1 MYDEVG
7 INLVSWILGCSTN
20 FSLSPRRKV
29 FLFECLFNEELD
41 DYPDDYQVH
50 LLPANLNFD
59 DLPNDWTTLLPMS
72 IQHLGSVP
80 VIAVKF
86 DQTLRKEIDLAILEL
101 LPTQQTVSVAKS
113 A

>member
-1 MYDEVG
+1 MTK
-7 INLVSWILGCSTN
+7 SASILYRG
-20 FSLSPRRKV
+20 FWDVPRIFLFRHDGKV